1 MSNVI
6 QRWVHKYF
14 SDPEAVI
21 LAVLLV
27 VGFTTVIFLGGILAP
42 LLTSIVVA
50 YLLEGLV
57 GMAERHGM
65 PRLPAVFVVF
75 ALFMALLLIVLFGL
89 IPMLSAQ
96 ITQLVQVKLPD
107 MIDRG
112 QQLLLQLPMR
122 YPNYIS
128 ETQITELM
136 AEIRNGLR
144 GMGQQ
149 AVSLSIASISGLFM
163 VLVYLFIVPVLVF
176 FLLKDKSTI
185 LTWFMGF
192 MPQER
197 RVATRVWTEMNSQIA
212 NYVRGKFLEV
222 VVVGIVT
229 YVGFAMFNL
238 QYASLLGALV
248 GLSVIIPYV
257 GVAVVTIP
265 VAAIAF
271 FQFGATSE
279 FAYLMVVYGVIQ
291 VLDGNVLVPLLFSE
305 AVNLHPVA
313 IIAAVVVFGGIWGL
327 WGVFFAIPLATL
339 VSAVLHSWPRASVA
353 HEPAQV

>member
-1 MSNVI
+1 MANVF
-6 QRWVHKYF
+6 QRWAHKYF

-21 LAVLLV
+21 LAVLLLL
-27 VGFTTVIFLGGILAP
+27 GFTTVIFMGEILAP
-42 LLTSIVVA
+42 LLASVVVA

-57 GMAERHGM
+57 GFAERNGM
-65 PRLPAVFVVF
+65 RRLPAVLIVF
-75 ALFMALLLIVLFGL
+75 ALFMASLLVVLFGL
-89 IPMLSAQ
+89 IPMLSSQ
-96 ITQLVQVKLPD
+96 ITQLVQVNLPQ

-112 QQLLLQLPMR
+112 HQLLLQLPIK
-122 YPNYIS
+122 YPNYVS

-144 GMGQQ
+144 GLGQE

-163 VLVYLFIVPVLVF
+163 ILVYLFIVPVLVF
-176 FLLKDKSTI
+176 FLLKDKRTMVDW
-185 LTWFMGF
+185 LMGL

-197 RVATRVWTEMNSQIA
+197 RVATRVWTEMNTQIA

-222 VVVGIVT
+222 VLIGIVT
-229 YVGFAMFNL
+229 YVGFAFFNL
-238 QYASLLGALV
+238 QYDSLLAALV

-265 VAAIAF
+265 VAAMAF

-279 FAYLMVVYGVIQ
+279 FAYLMLVYGIIQ
-291 VLDGNVLVPLLFSE
+291 ILDGNVLVPLLFSE

-313 IIAAVVVFGGIWGL
+313 IVAAVVVFGGIWGF

-339 VSAVLHSWPRASVA
+339 VSAVLHAWPRAT
-353 HEPAQV
+353 AQAEAL